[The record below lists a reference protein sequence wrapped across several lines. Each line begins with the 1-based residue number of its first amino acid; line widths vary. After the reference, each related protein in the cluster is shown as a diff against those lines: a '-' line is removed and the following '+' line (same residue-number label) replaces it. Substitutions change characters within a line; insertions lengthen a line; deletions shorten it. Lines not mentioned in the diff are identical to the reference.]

1 MGGKPLGYNIK
12 YVTREGYRT
21 KKPYYE
27 IKPGVWIPRGELPE
41 VIEYRKK
48 NRHLKIETQNKYM
61 NTEHGYMRSLFG
73 SSRKN
78 ANYKNLP
85 FKFTWEEWWQHWLDQ
100 KKKWGLVCPYTRV
113 TMTMIKGL
121 KKRTITNLS
130 ADRINVKHG
139 YTPVNTIFCTWD
151 ANNKKSSVSI
161 DMCQAVLDLYND
173 SIKKNFVNK
182 YKVKRMGYKGN
193 EKCQLYME

>member
-1 MGGKPLGYNIK
+1 
-12 YVTREGYRT
+12 
-21 KKPYYE
+21 
-27 IKPGVWIPRGELPE
+27 
-41 VIEYRKK
+41 
-48 NRHLKIETQNKYM
+48 
-61 NTEHGYMRSLFG
+61 
-73 SSRKN
+73 
-78 ANYKNLP
+78 
-85 FKFTWEEWWQHWLDQ
+85 
-100 KKKWGLVCPYTRV
+100 
-113 TMTMIKGL
+113 MTMIKGL

-130 ADRINVKHG
+130 AQRINVKHG

-193 EKCQLYME
+193 KKCQLYME

>member
-27 IKPGVWIPRGELPE
+27 IKPGVWITRGELPE

-48 NRHLKIETQNKYM
+48 NRHLKIKSMNKYM
-61 NTEHGYMRSLFG
+61 NTEHGYIRALFG

-78 ANYKNLP
+78 ANYKNLS

-100 KKKWGLVCPYTRV
+100 KKKWGLICPYTRV
-113 TMTMIKGL
+113 TMTMIKGI
-121 KKRTITNLS
+121 KKKTITNVS

-151 ANNKKSSVSI
+151 ANNKKSAVSI
-161 DMCQAVLDLYND
+161 DMCQAILDLYNE
-173 SIKKNFVNK
+173 SIEENFVNK
-182 YKVKRMGYKGN
+182 YKIKRMGYK
-193 EKCQLYME
+193 E

>member
-27 IKPGVWIPRGELPE
+27 IKPGVWVTRGELPE
-41 VIEYRKK
+41 VLDYRKRT
-48 NRHLKIETQNKYM
+48 RHLKIKTQNKYM
-61 NTEHGYMRSLFG
+61 NTEHGYIRALFG
-73 SSRKN
+73 SSKKN
-78 ANYKNLP
+78 ARYKNLS

-113 TMTMIKGL
+113 IMTMIKGI
-121 KKRTITNLS
+121 KKKTITNVS

-139 YTPVNTIFCTWD
+139 YTPVNTIFCTWE
-151 ANNKKSSVSI
+151 ANNKKSAVSI
-161 DMCQAVLDLYND
+161 DMCQAILDLYNE
-173 SIKKNFVNK
+173 SIEENFVNK
-182 YKVKRMGYKGN
+182 YKIKRMGYK
-193 EKCQLYME
+193 E